1 MESTDADLICG
12 VCKKLMRNPYSLP
25 CGHTFCLQPCLQSCA
40 TLMTVSCFHCHS
52 AFDVT
57 SPRPNHT
64 IGAKLSRL
72 AKHRRQNHKE
82 DQKQE
87 GKLERVQK
95 HEEGIILYR
104 LMLRT
109 KMNDLSRHKA
119 MLMSRRTKSSTLQ
132 MEKKTKDEII
142 GALDG
147 AVQQMVVAA
156 GIALDATRARLEK
169 ADEDGCRSID
179 ELAQRVTN
187 LFTEVRR
194 SQDAYAW
201 DLQKALAVQKSL
213 ERLIR
218 EAAMLGKAIKD
229 LRPLRITQM
238 QVSDGFAKTS
248 QHLSDFNLI
257 ISDGVVPSPRIL
269 SRSECG
275 SKSGSSTATTNINTT
290 VATSPMQLFVGW
302 LHQNHTEDQL
312 RQYFSQY
319 GAITKCCI
327 WRNSRTN
334 KSSCCGFL
342 TYEEEACA
350 NRALADCPHFIDG
363 SRVKLEPFN
372 SKKTIKKRGKSVV
385 APLHKNEE
393 ASNEANG
400 KHQLVVDGLPP
411 LPRVNDIRSLFG
423 RFGVVIGV
431 RVDETLH
438 RAFVAFSTA
447 KALQMA
453 VTAAPPRLKGM
464 TLRVL
469 LPKDHK
475 SSDKETSND
484 AKIEHHLVVDGLLTI
499 PKKNSHRSALS
510 RIGELSKVKE
520 YEKTDAVTEPPSRLA
535 DICSHVSLPG
545 DHEYSSNT
553 KFRWNCNSSKG
564 NDFSIRNPCIR
575 YSNLYD
581 YWTDSDA
588 QRKDGNRFK
597 LNDGPPQHDD
607 VFVHKSRVPPSVQSC
622 LEAVPKLKIEKENW
636 GAGGCLLQ

>member
-12 VCKKLMRNPYSLP
+12 VCKKLMRNPYNLP
-25 CGHTFCLQPCLQSCA
+25 CGHTFCLQPCLQSCS
-40 TLMTVSCFHCHS
+40 TLMIVSCFHCHS

-57 SPRPNHT
+57 SPRPNYT
-64 IGAKLSRL
+64 IR
-72 AKHRRQNHKE
+72 AKHRGQNHKE

-87 GKLERVQK
+87 DKLERVQK
-95 HEEGIILYR
+95 HEEGITLYR

-109 KMNDLSRHKA
+109 RMNDLSRHKA

-169 ADEDGCRSID
+169 ANEEGCRSIN
-179 ELAQRVTN
+179 ELARRVTN

-201 DLQKALAVQKSL
+201 DVEKAFAVQKSL

-218 EAAMLGKAIKD
+218 KAAMLGKAIKG

-238 QVSDGFAKTS
+238 QVSDGFTKTS
-248 QHLSDFNLI
+248 QHFSDFNLI
-257 ISDGVVPSPRIL
+257 ISDGVFPAPRIL
-269 SRSECG
+269 SRSD
-275 SKSGSSTATTNINTT
+275 SRNKSGNSTVTPNTNTI
-290 VATSPMQLFVGW
+290 VATHPMQLFVGW
-302 LHQNHTEDQL
+302 LHQNHTENQL

-327 WRNSRTN
+327 RRNSKAN

-342 TYEEEACA
+342 TFKEEACA

-363 SRVKLEPFN
+363 NRVKLEPFN
-372 SKKTIKKRGKSVV
+372 SKKPIKKRKKSVV
-385 APLHKNEE
+385 APLHKNKE

-453 VTAAPPRLKGM
+453 VAAAPLRLKGM

-475 SSDKETSND
+475 SSDKEASND
-484 AKIEHHLVVDGLLTI
+484 AKIKHHLVVDGLPTI
-499 PKKNSHRSALS
+499 PKKNSDSGLLS
-510 RIGELSKVKE
+510 RIGELSKVKG
-520 YEKTDAVTEPPSRLA
+520 YGKTDAVTEPPSRLA
-535 DICSHVSLPG
+535 DICSRVSLPEN
-545 DHEYSSNT
+545 HEYSSST
-553 KFRWNCNSSKG
+553 KFRWNCNSSQG
-564 NDFSIRNPCIR
+564 NDFSICNPCIR
-575 YSNLYD
+575 NSDLYD
-581 YWTDSDA
+581 HWTNSDA
-588 QRKDGNRFK
+588 QRKDENRFK
-597 LNDGPPQHDD
+597 LNDDPLQHDD
-607 VFVHKSRVPPSVQSC
+607 VFVHGSRVPPSVQSC
-622 LEAVPKLKIEKENW
+622 LEAVQKLKIEKENR